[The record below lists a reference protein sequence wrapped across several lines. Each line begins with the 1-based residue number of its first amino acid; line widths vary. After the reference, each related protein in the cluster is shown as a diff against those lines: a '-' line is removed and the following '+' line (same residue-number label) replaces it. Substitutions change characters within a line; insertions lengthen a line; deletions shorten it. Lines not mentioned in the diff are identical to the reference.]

1 MIARFV
7 QIKPAQLKV
16 LLDDPESVESVFQE
30 ASDDEGAGA
39 LPPAAAAKAME
50 NLRKLMESRGP
61 ALLSGALP
69 GMDPRIR
76 QALTERL
83 ARLGVN
89 AEALEGGKGGEALA
103 NIMMSRMGHKQPP
116 AAAGIAPKNA
126 ATKNA
131 ATKTGISLD
140 KGWHGV
146 HYLLCGAAEPNSTAL
161 GQAVMGGTDIGE
173 DFGGY
178 GEARYF
184 TPEQVAATAREL
196 GRPNLETEMKARF
209 DAALMTSAG
218 IYPGGWDTTG
228 ADWLLEEFR
237 KLRDLYADASA
248 HGFALV
254 TCIL

>member
-1 MIARFV
+1 MSMIARFV
-7 QIKPAQLKV
+7 QIKPAQLKT

-30 ASDDEGAGA
+30 ASDDEGSGA

-69 GMDPRIR
+69 GMDPKIR

-89 AEALEGGKGGEALA
+89 AEALEGGKGGEVLA
-103 NIMMSRMGHKQPP
+103 NIMMSRMGQKQPP

-126 ATKNA
+126 RTM
-131 ATKTGISLD
+131 TGISLD

-196 GRPNLETEMKARF
+196 GRTNLET
-209 DAALMTSAG
+209 
-218 IYPGGWDTTG
+218 
-228 ADWLLEEFR
+228 
-237 KLRDLYADASA
+237 
-248 HGFALV
+248 
-254 TCIL
+254 

>member
-1 MIARFV
+1 MSMIARFV
-7 QIKPAQLKV
+7 QIKPAQLKA

-30 ASDDEGAGA
+30 ASDDEGSGA
-39 LPPAAAAKAME
+39 LPPAAATKAME

-69 GMDPRIR
+69 GMDPKTR
-76 QALTERL
+76 QALIERL

-89 AEALEGGKGGEALA
+89 AEALQSGKGSEALA
-103 NIMMSRMGHKQPP
+103 NIMMSRMGQKQPP

-126 ATKNA
+126 G
-131 ATKTGISLD
+131 TKTGISLE

-184 TPEQVAATAREL
+184 TLEQVVATAREL
-196 GRPNLETEMKARF
+196 GRANLETEMKARF
-209 DAALMTSAG
+209 DPALMTSAG
-218 IYPGGWDTTG
+218 IYPGGWDATG
-228 ADWLLEEFR
+228 ADWLFEEFR
-237 KLRDLYADASA
+237 KLRDFYADASA
-248 HGFALV
+248 HGFAVV